1 MRMAAKLSAIG
12 AASAAL
18 LLALTAADR
27 PSVLSQTRGG
37 LWELSGGPGS
47 TRQSRQCVRDTAMLA
62 QIEHRRSNCT
72 RVVVRDQATSAEV
85 HYTCPAGGFGRT
97 TITMLTPRSF
107 RIETQGISSSAPCH
121 YVVQARRIGNCA
133 VH

>member
-1 MRMAAKLSAIG
+1 MGRTARLTAIG

-27 PSVLSQTRGG
+27 PSILSRTNGG
-37 LWELSGGPGS
+37 LWELSGSPGA
-47 TRQSRQCVRDTAMLA
+47 SRQIRQCIADPALLA
-62 QIEHRRSNCT
+62 QIEHRRSSCK
-72 RVVVRDQATSAEV
+72 RVVVRDLPTSAEV
-85 HYTCPAGGFGRT
+85 HYTCPGGDFGRT
-97 TITMLTPRSF
+97 GVTMLTPRSF
-107 RIETQGISSSAPCH
+107 RIETQGISRGAPFN